1 MPGKIISTYL
11 WLWKLSTII
20 YWKWLL
26 HFHLFKF
33 LGDITPEGIQ
43 LNPPANHWDPKNP
56 KMRPPKGHDVSRIY
70 LSPSIHYSGCNVY
83 APKYEY
89 V

>member
-1 MPGKIISTYL
+1 MVLTF
-11 WLWKLSTII
+11 LSNN
-20 YWKWLL
+20 
-26 HFHLFKF
+26 F

-56 KMRPPKGHDVSRIY
+56 KMRPPDSHDVSRIY
-70 LSPSIHYSGCNVY
+70 LSPSIHYSGCDVY